1 MISTGKDRLIVSLV
15 FAVSG
20 ILLPGGCS
28 GPRGVWRERSANPAD
43 APPPAGSASYRPADA
58 PRRRL
63 DLAAIEE
70 FLERT
75 NEYHFR
81 NAPLAPLAPA
91 EATPAAM
98 PSVDPTPRARTASS
112 SETIP
117 APPVLEQHDGALA
130 NAQMTLPNRSPER
143 PPPTL
148 PVLQSVSIVVPI
160 AGEPNAHDHE
170 RSQTTNAPMDAAP
183 SDQGPLIHQLL
194 TRLQSQAETGADVE
208 AEWRLRLV
216 QLAAGRDNQAVQP
229 SPDLSE
235 GANGLLTA
243 LFKTV
248 VALRDRLRNPMS
260 TGTTALEAAEELR
273 YKLAEHM
280 DPVVSTIALCR
291 RVVTFGVYD
300 EMSPADFIAGRTI
313 QTIVYC
319 EIRNFQSQLQE
330 GGLFETRLGTRL
342 ELLTTDGQSMW
353 QYEEP
358 DIVDLCRQRRMDFF
372 IAQRVALPPTLP
384 AGEYVLK
391 VLVEDKL
398 SGRAHEA
405 VYPLTLSSAFSV
417 AKGL

>member
-1 MISTGKDRLIVSLV
+1 MMSLGKERLVVSLAI
-15 FAVSG
+15 AVSG
-20 ILLPGGCS
+20 LLLPGGCS
-28 GPRGVWRERSANPAD
+28 GPRGVWRERSGNPAD
-43 APPPAGSASYRPADA
+43 ALAAASAAYRPAD
-58 PRRRL
+58 PPKRRL

-81 NAPLAPLAPA
+81 NVPLAPLAPA
-91 EATPAAM
+91 APMPAA
-98 PSVDPTPRARTASS
+98 DPTPRAQTASS
-112 SETIP
+112 SATFPTRP
-117 APPVLEQHDGALA
+117 ALEQHDGALA
-130 NAQMTLPNRSPER
+130 NARMTLPNRTPER
-143 PPPTL
+143 PPPAL

-160 AGEPNAHDHE
+160 SAEPDGHDHE
-170 RSQTTNAPMDAAP
+170 KSQTTNAPLDAAP

-194 TRLQSQAETGADVE
+194 TRLQSQAEASADVE

-216 QLAAGRDNQAVQP
+216 QLAAGRDHQAVQP

-248 VALRDRLRNPMS
+248 VALRDRMRNPMS

-273 YKLAEHM
+273 YKLAEQM

-319 EIRNFQSQLQE
+319 EIRNFQSQPKE

-358 DIVDLCRQRRMDFF
+358 EIVDLCRQRRMDFF